1 MHHHTRH
8 VAGLRFFRGQYD
20 MSIETLAAA
29 LLADRQR
36 DTSTRHNIIPCRT
49 CDYTF
54 VYKGRRG
61 DLNGN
66 FCSLHCQS
74 WYDAGNPPIEHDQP
88 EKAYKA
94 PIEGWRVVAGPADVE
109 VSAPYY
115 ASVFPRGHSFTSMT
129 MTGKG
134 YRIRCAYCR
143 KEFESLGLRCCSA
156 GCERSYRER
165 EANAAVMAEV
175 GIEPSAKRHCEECGA
190 VIPKWRN
197 GRKLSSATRFCSP
210 RCSRKAR
217 KLAA

>member
-49 CDYTF
+49 CGYTF

-115 ASVFPRGHSFTSMT
+115 ASVFPRSQLYLDDHDRKGLPHTLRVLPQRVREPWLT
-129 MTGKG
+129 ML
-134 YRIRCAYCR
+134 
-143 KEFESLGLRCCSA
+143 LGGVRTQLPRT
-156 GCERSYRER
+156 RSQR
-165 EANAAVMAEV
+165 
-175 GIEPSAKRHCEECGA
+175 GRH
-190 VIPKWRN
+190 
-197 GRKLSSATRFCSP
+197 GRGRY
-210 RCSRKAR
+210 
-217 KLAA
+217 